1 MTVQGQATT
10 RVARKPS
17 IAFEKWRFSI
27 QTAADVNQ
35 LLLVVAAYL
44 SGWDPEELARIP
56 AGAAAPIRS
65 TAELM
70 ARAVDLSRLELG
82 FEGGAKGDHALLQ
95 ELSLTVAFASSRMR
109 YLQSLGLR

>member
-1 MTVQGQATT
+1 MT
-10 RVARKPS
+10 RVGHKPAV
-17 IAFEKWRFSI
+17 AFEKWRFSI

-35 LLLVVAAYL
+35 LMLVVAAYL
-44 SGWDPEELARIP
+44 SGWDREELARIP
-56 AGAAAPIRS
+56 AAAAAPIRS

-82 FEGGAKGDHALLQ
+82 FDEGSKSDRALLRD
-95 ELSLTVAFASSRMR
+95 LSLTIAFAASRMR

>member
-1 MTVQGQATT
+1 MTKVGH
-10 RVARKPS
+10 KPAL
-17 IAFEKWRFSI
+17 AFEKWRFSI

-35 LLLVVAAYL
+35 LMLVVAAYL
-44 SGWDPEELARIP
+44 SGWDAEELAKIP

-70 ARAVDLSRLELG
+70 SRAVDLSRLDLG
-82 FEGGAKGDHALLQ
+82 FEEGGKGDRALLRD
-95 ELSLTVAFASSRMR
+95 LSLTIGFAASRMR

>member
-1 MTVQGQATT
+1 MT
-10 RVARKPS
+10 RVGHKPA

-35 LLLVVAAYL
+35 LMLVVAAYL
-44 SGWDPEELARIP
+44 SGWDREELARIP

-70 ARAVDLSRLELG
+70 SRAVDLSRLELR
-82 FEGGAKGDHALLQ
+82 FEGAKDDQALLRN
-95 ELSLTVAFASSRMR
+95 LSLTIAFAASRMR
-109 YLQSLGLR
+109 YLQSLGMR